1 MDARTLQDRISKGL
15 GVAARR
21 CGTPYTVYRPSGV
34 LQPISPSRRVID
46 LLALFTPGAAGA
58 GRAAAYGQALWQG
71 VFDASYTQ
79 AGDYLVGERDTYFV
93 AVQTP
98 GAPVQCVQANR
109 VVTLVRPTSAMQGG
123 YSGFF
128 ATPGETVVTLWPGS
142 LLEAGWHGGSRVGE
156 TRFGGWTL
164 LLPRLPATPQTA
176 DVVSD
181 DLGGVYTV
189 GSAEETVFGW
199 RLLLRQ
205 VGA

>member
-1 MDARTLQDRISKGL
+1 MDAGALQDKISKGL
-15 GVAARR
+15 GVAARK
-21 CGTPYTVYRPSGV
+21 CGTPYTVYRPSGP
-34 LQPISPSRRVID
+34 LQPVNPRGRVIE
-46 LLALFTPGAAGA
+46 LSAYFTPGDGGLNRGA
-58 GRAAAYGQALWQG
+58 SYGQAVWQG

-79 AGDYLVGERDTYFV
+79 PGDYLVGDRDTYFV

-98 GAPVQCVQANR
+98 GAPVQCVLVNR
-109 VVTLVRPTSAMQGG
+109 VVTLVRPTAAMQGG

-128 ATPGETVVTLWPGS
+128 ATPGEPLVILWPGS
-142 LLEAGWHGGSRVGE
+142 LLEAGGHGGSRIGE

-181 DLGGVYTV
+181 DLGNAFTV
-189 GSAEETVFGW
+189 GSAEETIFGW